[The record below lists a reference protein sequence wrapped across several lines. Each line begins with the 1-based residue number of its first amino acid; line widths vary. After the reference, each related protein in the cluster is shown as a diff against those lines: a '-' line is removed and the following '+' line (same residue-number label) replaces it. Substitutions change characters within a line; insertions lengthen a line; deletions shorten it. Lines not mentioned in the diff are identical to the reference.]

1 MTNKNCLICNI
12 QCEDF
17 KVWNEHKIFICKICE
32 FSFIEKKKKIN
43 EVFSPSEKN
52 FYEKAITGDSE
63 RENFFA
69 MKIAQNRIGFYEK
82 ILGRKPLNILE
93 VGCGTAVIS
102 KGFLE
107 NGIDYTG
114 IEFDES
120 IYEIAISK
128 SRNVIYGDFLKTNFE
143 NKKFDIV
150 FASQVVEHI
159 EDPNIF
165 FKKCN
170 EALNKNGV
178 LHIDVPNE
186 HSMISYLRKI
196 FKNNKYYGAIRP
208 PYHMRAYSPTSIKN
222 LFLRNNFDN
231 INIFSKIN
239 FDRTFG
245 QLVLNVGFKIAILF
259 RLQKLIGLN
268 SLLIGIAQKK

>member
-1 MTNKNCLICNI
+1 MADKNCLICNI
-12 QCEDF
+12 QINDF
-17 KVWNEHKIFICKICE
+17 KIWKEYKIFICKICK
-32 FSFIEKKKKIN
+32 FSFIEKKMKVN
-43 EVFSPSEKN
+43 EVFSPSEKS
-52 FYEKAITGDSE
+52 FYEKAIAGDSE
-63 RENFFA
+63 RENLFA
-69 MKIAQNRIGFYEK
+69 TKIAQNRISFYEK
-82 ILGRKPLNILE
+82 FLGRKPLNVIE
-93 VGCGTAVIS
+93 VGCGTAVTS

-114 IEFDES
+114 IEFDEN
-120 IYEIAISK
+120 IYKFAISK
-128 SRNVIYGDFLKTNFE
+128 SRNVIYGNFLKTNFK
-143 NKKFDIV
+143 KKFDIL

-159 EDPNIF
+159 EDPNMF

-170 EALNKNGV
+170 EVLNENGI

-208 PYHMRAYSPTSIKN
+208 PYHLRAYSPISIKN

-231 INIFSKIN
+231 IKTFSKIN

-245 QLVLNVGFKIAILF
+245 QLVLKVPFKIAVLF
-259 RLQKLIGLN
+259 RLQQLTGLN